1 MNPLVTSV
9 ASKIGEIVLKEGI
22 QGVQNAV
29 TLKGSR
35 GKKGSPTAE
44 DLSSFANILSGTV
57 AKTGG
62 NGALKN
68 EKNAALIQM
77 KMQVQEKAKG
87 AEGVGK
93 VRNRS
98 GLEGQMPAETS
109 AEAKAAS
116 QKVVVAGKVAK
127 SSDPAG
133 ALREGLT
140 ETQKLKGGEASVL
153 QAGAEA
159 LKGGGKSQTLA
170 SVGETLKGE
179 ATEAKNLQ
187 LRKGQLQSAAKGD
200 KSGQKFDASEALLNR
215 TQGIKSPKSSLA
227 GVSEFNQQKG
237 KTEKGSLNVDKTQAK
252 ETGVSRGQKKTEAA
266 RPETPRSDTTNI
278 KDKAEGAKA
287 PVAEGKASAADGANR
302 QEDRFANLFQARTES
317 ATGRV
322 MENTGPL
329 RPQVIIP
336 QVVDGASNLLRSG
349 SGRVVITLHPPQL
362 GTIDMDIQVRDNKVS
377 MLMLADNH
385 EVKQVLESSLTQ
397 LRNALSEQGFQV
409 DRVDVLVQDRSGNEF
424 AGLMHER
431 GSSAEGHR
439 QAESGGQN
447 ARGADADSSETRRSM
462 DADESRLVN
471 VLA

>member
-1 MNPLVTSV
+1 MNPMVTPFI
-9 ASKIGEIVLKEGI
+9 SKLGGTALKEGI

-29 TLKGSR
+29 TQKGSR
-35 GKKGSPTAE
+35 GKKGSPAAE

-68 EKNAALIQM
+68 EKNAALLQM

-87 AEGVGK
+87 AEGAGK
-93 VRNRS
+93 IRNRS
-98 GLEGQMPAETS
+98 GLEGQMPAETA
-109 AEAKAAS
+109 AEAKTAS
-116 QKVVVAGKVAK
+116 QKKVVAGKVAK
-127 SSDPAG
+127 SPDTSG
-133 ALREGLT
+133 ALREGLAGA
-140 ETQKLKGGEASVL
+140 QKLKGGEASVL

-159 LKGGGKSQTLA
+159 LKDGGKSQTLA
-170 SVGETLKGE
+170 SVSETLKGE
-179 ATEAKNLQ
+179 AADAKNLRS
-187 LRKGQLQSAAKGD
+187 RKGQLQVAVKGD
-200 KSGQKFDASEALLNR
+200 QAEHKLDASEALLNR

-227 GVSEFNQQKG
+227 GVSEFTQQKG
-237 KTEKGSLNVDKTQAK
+237 KTEKGFLNADKTQAS
-252 ETGVSRGQKKTEAA
+252 ETGASRGQKKTEAG
-266 RPETPRSDTTNI
+266 RPEVPRSDATNI
-278 KDKAEGAKA
+278 KDKAESAKA
-287 PVAEGKASAADGANR
+287 PVAEGKASATDGANR

-329 RPQVIIP
+329 RPQFIIP

-377 MLMLADNH
+377 MLMRADNH

-397 LRNALSEQGFQV
+397 LRNALSEQGLQV

-424 AGLMHER
+424 AGLLHER

-447 ARGADADSSETRRSM
+447 ARGTEADSGEVRRSM
-462 DADESRLVN
+462 ETDESRLVN
-471 VLA
+471 IFA